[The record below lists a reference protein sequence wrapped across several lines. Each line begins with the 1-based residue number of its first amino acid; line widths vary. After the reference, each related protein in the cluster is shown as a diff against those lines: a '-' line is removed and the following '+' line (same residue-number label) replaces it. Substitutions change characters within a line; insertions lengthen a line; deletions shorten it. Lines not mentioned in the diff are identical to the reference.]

1 MSEEYIRD
9 IVERTSNELYLG
21 VVGPVRSGKSTFIR
35 KFIESL
41 ILPNITDENLYTK
54 VVDELPQAGDGRI
67 IMTTEPKFIPNQI
80 INIQLDDLDVKVRL
94 VDCVGFVIPNSKGYL
109 DDEGPRMVRTPWF
122 EEPIPF
128 KEAAEIGTKKV
139 IEDHSTIGIVMTTD
153 GSIGEFLRE
162 DYIEAEEKTINQL
175 KAIDKPFI
183 MILNSRHPQKQETQ
197 NLRDELVEK
206 YDVPVIPVSVEN
218 ISLRDVNKVLKE
230 ALYEFKIKE
239 LNIRVPSWISVLNEE
254 HSVKKQFDEVIENV
268 SNEYQKLREV
278 NHIVDTLKAN
288 EFISDVQLT
297 AVDPA
302 LGSAEITVLCKDE
315 LYNEIIESIIGHK
328 LEDRGEFIGLLQDYS
343 RAKREYDNVSQA
355 LQMVRQVGYGIA
367 TPRIED
373 MKLEKPEVIKQGN
386 RYGVKLRAIAPS
398 IHMIKVEV
406 DSTFEPIIGT
416 EQQSQDL
423 IDYIMRDFDKN
434 PLSVWG
440 QEIFGRTLD
449 SLVIDGINAKLFVL
463 PDKARQKFRDTLE
476 KVINKGSGGLIAII
490 L

>member
-35 KFIESL
+35 KFVESL
-41 ILPNITDENLYTK
+41 ILPNIIDENLYTK
-54 VVDELPQAGDGRI
+54 VVDELPQAGDGRT
-67 IMTTEPKFIPNQI
+67 IMTTEPKFVPNQI
-80 INIQLDDLDVKVRL
+80 INVKLEDLDVKVRL
-94 VDCVGFVIPNSKGYL
+94 VDCVGYVIPNSKGYL
-109 DDEGPRMVRTPWF
+109 DEEGPRMVRTPWF

-139 IEDHSTIGIVMTTD
+139 IEDHSTIGVVMTTD
-153 GSIGEFLRE
+153 GSICDFTRD
-162 DYIEAEEKTINQL
+162 DYLEAEERTIYELKQL
-175 KAIDKPFI
+175 DKPFI
-183 MILNSRHPQKQETQ
+183 VILNSRHPQKKDTQ
-197 NLRDELVEK
+197 DLRNSLEEK
-206 YDVPVIPVSVEN
+206 YDVPVLPVSVEN
-218 ISLRDVNKVLKE
+218 ITYRDVNKVLKE
-230 ALYEFKIKE
+230 ALYEFRIKE
-239 LNIRVPSWISVLNEE
+239 LNIKVPSWISVLNEE
-254 HSVKKQFDEVIENV
+254 HSVKRQFDEVIQNV

-278 NHIVDTLKAN
+278 NKIVDTLREN

-297 AVDPA
+297 NIDPA
-302 LGSAEITVLCKDE
+302 IGSAEVTVLCKDE
-315 LYNEIIESIIGHK
+315 LYNEIIESIVGRK
-328 LEDRGEFIGLLQDYS
+328 LEDRGEFISLLQDYS
-343 RAKREYDNVSQA
+343 EAKREYDNIASA
-355 LQMVRQVGYGIA
+355 LQMVKQLGYGIA

-373 MKLEKPEVIKQGN
+373 MKLEKPEVVKQGS
-386 RYGVKLRAIAPS
+386 RYGVRLRAIAPS

-416 EQQSQDL
+416 QQQSQDL
-423 IDYIMRDFDKN
+423 IDYIMRDYDNN
-434 PLSVWG
+434 PLSVWK

-476 KVINKGSGGLIAII
+476 KIINKGSGGLIAII